1 MKREEDIFASLSRV
15 GIGPFRSEKRPCRLL
30 KQLITTHNCVSVW
43 QQSLVAI
50 VIITAIEEQQVRI
63 ERKKET
69 DVVEPNQELFMHK
82 LNQNWSV

>member
-1 MKREEDIFASLSRV
+1 M
-15 GIGPFRSEKRPCRLL
+15 
-30 KQLITTHNCVSVW
+30 
-43 QQSLVAI
+43 AI
-50 VIITAIEEQQVRI
+50 VIITAVEEQQVRI